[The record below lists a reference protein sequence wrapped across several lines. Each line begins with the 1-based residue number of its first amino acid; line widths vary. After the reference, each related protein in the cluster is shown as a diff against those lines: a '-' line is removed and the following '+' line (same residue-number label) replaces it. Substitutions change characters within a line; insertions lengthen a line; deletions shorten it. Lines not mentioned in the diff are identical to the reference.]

1 MRDLWTEE
9 LTEAEADE
17 LIAKMAGEIRR
28 RRLEVPAVLFLEMH
42 KPLSYVGSQA
52 AIAFAPFLVPILGF
66 ERVNDY
72 SRLFAKREYVE
83 RLLCA
88 IEAKDEPPARKEAS
102 RSVANLEV

>member
-1 MRDLWTEE
+1 MWSEE
-9 LTEAEADE
+9 LTDAEAEE
-17 LIAKMAGEIRR
+17 LIAKMAHEIRR
-28 RRLEVPAVLFLEMH
+28 RKLEVPAVLFLEMH

-66 ERVNDY
+66 DRVNDY

-88 IEAKDEPPARKEAS
+88 IEAKDDPPLREEGS
-102 RSVANLEV
+102 TMIANSEV